1 MKLENN
7 LLTLQPFVINLGA
20 LTRGSGKLSGV
31 ARKEFF
37 ESFGNQDILDSDVR
51 VEADIFS
58 HGQSVDVKAS
68 LKGTVTVR
76 CDRCWDELILQ
87 VDCFFDEHYVP
98 EENEL
103 DISQDVYDYICTS
116 LPLRRVH
123 EDGNCNKEATK
134 YLNEE
139 I

>member
-1 MKLENN
+1 M
-7 LLTLQPFVINLGA
+7 
-20 LTRGSGKLSGV
+20 
-31 ARKEFF
+31 EFF
-37 ESFGNQDILDSDVR
+37 ESFGNQDIIDADVK

-68 LKGTVTVR
+68 LNGTVTVR
-76 CDRCWDELILQ
+76 CDRCWDPLVLP

-98 EENEL
+98 KENEL

-116 LPLRRVH
+116 LPLKRVH
-123 EDGNCNKEATK
+123 EDGLCNEETIK

>member
-1 MKLENN
+1 M
-7 LLTLQPFVINLGA
+7 QPFIVNLNG
-20 LTRGSGKLSGV
+20 LTRGSGKLSEV
-31 ARKEFF
+31 ATMEFF
-37 ESFGNQDILDSDVR
+37 ESFGNQDIIDADVK

-68 LKGTVTVR
+68 LNGTVTVR
-76 CDRCWDELILQ
+76 CDRCWDPLVLP

-98 EENEL
+98 KENEL

-116 LPLRRVH
+116 LPLKRVH
-123 EDGNCNKEATK
+123 EDGLCNEETIK

>member
-1 MKLENN
+1 M
-7 LLTLQPFVINLGA
+7 QPFIVNLNG
-20 LTRGSGKLSGV
+20 LTRGSGKLSEV
-31 ARKEFF
+31 ATMEFF
-37 ESFGNQDILDSDVR
+37 ESFGNQDIIDADVK

-68 LKGTVTVR
+68 LNGTVTVR
-76 CDRCWDELILQ
+76 CDRCWDPLVLP

-103 DISQDVYDYICTS
+103 DISQDVYDYLCTS
-116 LPLRRVH
+116 LPLQRVH
-123 EDGNCNKEATK
+123 EDGLCNEETIK

>member
-1 MKLENN
+1 M
-7 LLTLQPFVINLGA
+7 
-20 LTRGSGKLSGV
+20 
-31 ARKEFF
+31 EFF
-37 ESFGNQDILDSDVR
+37 ESFGNQDIIDADVK
-51 VEADIFS
+51 VEADIVS

-68 LKGTVTVR
+68 LNGTVTVR
-76 CDRCWDELILQ
+76 CDRCWDPLVLP

-116 LPLRRVH
+116 LPRKGVH
-123 EDGNCNKEATK
+123 EDGLCNEETIK

>member
-1 MKLENN
+1 M
-7 LLTLQPFVINLGA
+7 QPFIVNLNG
-20 LTRGSGKLSGV
+20 LTHGSGKLSAV
-31 ARKEFF
+31 AGKEFF
-37 ESFGNQDILDSDVR
+37 ESFGNQEILDSDVK

-58 HGQSVDVKAS
+58 HGESVDVKAS
-68 LKGTVTVR
+68 LKGSVTVR
-76 CDRCWDELILQ
+76 CDRCWDELVLP
-87 VDCFFDEHYVP
+87 VDCFFDEHSVP
-98 EENEL
+98 EESEL

-123 EDGNCNKEATK
+123 EDGDCNEEAIK

>member
-1 MKLENN
+1 MKLEKY
-7 LLTLQPFVINLGA
+7 LLTLQPFIVNLNG
-20 LTRGSGKLSGV
+20 LTRGSGKLSEV
-31 ARKEFF
+31 AGMEFF
-37 ESFGNQDILDSDVR
+37 ESFGNQDIIDAEVN

-58 HGQSVDVKAS
+58 HGESVDVKAT
-68 LKGTVTVR
+68 LRGTVTVR
-76 CDRCWDELILQ
+76 CDRCWEPLVLP
-87 VDCFFDEHYVP
+87 VDTFFDDHYVP
-98 EENEL
+98 EESEL

-123 EDGNCNKEATK
+123 EEGGCNEEAIK

>member
-1 MKLENN
+1 M
-7 LLTLQPFVINLGA
+7 QPFIVNLNG
-20 LTRGSGKLSGV
+20 LTRSSGKLSEV
-31 ARKEFF
+31 ATMEFF
-37 ESFGNQDILDSDVR
+37 ESFGNQDIIDADVK

-68 LKGTVTVR
+68 LNGTVTVR
-76 CDRCWDELILQ
+76 CDRCWDPLVLP

-116 LPLRRVH
+116 LPLKRVH
-123 EDGNCNKEATK
+123 EDGLCNEETIK

>member
-1 MKLENN
+1 M
-7 LLTLQPFVINLGA
+7 QPFIVNLNG
-20 LTRGSGKLSGV
+20 LTRGSGKLSEV
-31 ARKEFF
+31 ATIEFF
-37 ESFGNQDILDSDVR
+37 ESFGNQDIIDADVK
-51 VEADIFS
+51 VEADSFS
-58 HGQSVDVKAS
+58 HGQSGDVKAS
-68 LKGTVTVR
+68 LNGTVTVR
-76 CDRCWDELILQ
+76 CDRCWDPLVLP

-116 LPLRRVH
+116 LPLKRVH
-123 EDGNCNKEATK
+123 EDGLCNEETIK